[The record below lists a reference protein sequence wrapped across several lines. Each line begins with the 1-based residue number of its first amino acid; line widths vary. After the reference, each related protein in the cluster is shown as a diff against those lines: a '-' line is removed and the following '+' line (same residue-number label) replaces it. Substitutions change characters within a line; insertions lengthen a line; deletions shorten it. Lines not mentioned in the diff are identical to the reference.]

1 MATKDD
7 EYRQSIQEY
16 EQNIVTM
23 KNFIEACRNNPA
35 HIIGYE
41 KDSRAHL
48 SCFRE
53 VLQNGIDE
61 IIRPYSPANYVSVEY
76 YEKDGMF
83 AVFDNGRGI
92 PRSSMIRVFTQE
104 YTSSNYNKINKSDK
118 YKIAVSGKNGI
129 GSKATNSLS
138 NYFNVIC
145 YMCDKYTESGK
156 PEAYTIR
163 FEKGYPTT
171 KAPVDISNEKNIQ
184 GTRIEFQLDTSI
196 LGKEKPSCEEIVN
209 LVNTII
215 HLAPIGAICD
225 IHVEP
230 IKGQNYDIHI
240 VNNAGVVDL
249 LHEHIGDT
257 KLVIPPIFIH
267 QSNEDN
273 SIYCDCAIGWKAD
286 GIDDQ
291 EIIHSYANTCIVV
304 PSDST
309 HVKGFLDGVTTYFR
323 DYMNKFILNDKSKF
337 SSTNN
342 DIKAGL
348 IAEVS
353 IFHIDASFQSQSKN
367 IFSNLDAIPF
377 MKEAM
382 RKGLDEWV
390 KSNAPLVDKLCKYFK
405 EVGTLRSKTDNIKI
419 QLNKSAVS
427 VFNNLPL
434 KYDKPSGKD
443 HLELLIVEGDSAL
456 GPTLVARD
464 HKRQGCVP
472 IRGKFKNAMTC
483 TKAQFFANEEC
494 KGLNAIL
501 NCGIGRNCDIST
513 CQFEKIIFLVDSDVD
528 GCQIRTLLLKAFLV
542 YYRNL
547 VDAGRVYTALPPL
560 YSIKLSN
567 GEREY
572 FIDDRDFVSYMFKS
586 FSKENEVR
594 TSDDKKMKNDV
605 IIQLLTDNLNY
616 FETMNI
622 LADNHAMDPNVL
634 EYIYSRIV
642 KNENVKQIAKESKK
656 KYPYLEI
663 KQDNG
668 IIVGDGL
675 VNENVETA
683 IFHSD
688 MMKDCKEMISPFLE
702 NSDPNGYI
710 LNGEK
715 VSLYQLMAAFN
726 KYQPKNLTRYKG
738 KRT

>member
-1 MATKDD
+1 MVTKDD

-16 EQNIVTM
+16 EQNIITM
-23 KNFIEACRNNPA
+23 KNFIEACRNNPS
-35 HIIGYE
+35 HLIGYKE
-41 KDSRAHL
+41 DPRAHL

-53 VLQNGIDE
+53 VLQNAADE
-61 IIRPYSPANYVSVEY
+61 ILRDYSPANYCAVEY
-76 YEKDGMF
+76 YEKDGMYSC
-83 AVFDNGRGI
+83 FDNGRGI
-92 PRSSMIRVFTQE
+92 PRNSIIRAFTQE
-104 YTSSNYNKINKSDK
+104 FTSSNYKKKSGG
-118 YKIAVSGKNGI
+118 YSVGVNGL
-129 GSKATNSLS
+129 GMKCVVALS
-138 NYFNVIC
+138 DYVNVIC
-145 YMCDKYTESGK
+145 YICDKYSKSGN

-171 KAPVDISNEKNIQ
+171 KAPIDIPNEKNIQ
-184 GTRIEFQLDTSI
+184 GTRIEMKIDETI
-196 LGKEKPSCEEIVN
+196 LGKERPSISSIVD
-209 LVNTII
+209 LIYTVS
-215 HLAPIGAICD
+215 HLSPIGSIYD
-225 IHVEP
+225 IHIEP
-230 IKGQNYDIHI
+230 KKEQNFDIHI
-240 VNNAGVVDL
+240 VNNGGTLDL
-249 LHEHIGDT
+249 LAEHSHDI
-257 KLVIPPIFIH
+257 KFVIPPILI
-267 QSNEDN
+267 QKENAERTMK
-273 SIYCDCAIGWKAD
+273 CEVAIAWNAN

-291 EIIHSYANTCIVV
+291 EVIYSYANACIVV

-309 HVKGFLDGVTTYFR
+309 HVKGFIEGVTTYFR

-337 SSTNN
+337 SSTTN
-342 DIKAGL
+342 DIKSGL
-348 IAEVS
+348 RAEVS
-353 IFHIDASFQSQSKN
+353 IFHVQASFQSQSKN
-367 IFSNLDAIPF
+367 IFSNLEAIPF
-377 MKEAM
+377 MRDAVRE
-382 RKGLDEWV
+382 GLEEWV
-390 KSNAPLVDKLCKYFK
+390 KTNAPLVDKLCKYFK
-405 EVGTLRSKTDNIKI
+405 EVGTLRTKTDNIKI

-427 VFNNLPL
+427 VFNNLPS
-434 KYDKPSGKD
+434 KFDCASGKQ

-456 GPTLVARD
+456 GTTLVARD
-464 HKRQGCVP
+464 HKRQACVP

-483 TKAQFFANEEC
+483 SKAQFFTNEEC

-501 NCGIGRNCDIST
+501 NCGIGKNCDINK
-513 CQFEKIIFLVDSDVD
+513 CIYDRIIFLGDADLDSAH
-528 GCQIRTLLLKAFLV
+528 IKTLLLKTFLV

-547 VDAGRVYTALPPL
+547 VQDGRVYAALPPL
-560 YSIKLSN
+560 YSILLKD
-567 GEREY
+567 GERLY
-572 FIDDRDFVSYMFKS
+572 FIDDKEFVTYMFKT

-594 TSDDKKMKNDV
+594 SSDNKKMKNDDV
-605 IIQLLTDNLNY
+605 IQLLTDNLNY

-715 VSLYQLMAAFN
+715 VSLYQLMSAFES
-726 KYQPKNLTRYKG
+726 YRPKNLTRYKG